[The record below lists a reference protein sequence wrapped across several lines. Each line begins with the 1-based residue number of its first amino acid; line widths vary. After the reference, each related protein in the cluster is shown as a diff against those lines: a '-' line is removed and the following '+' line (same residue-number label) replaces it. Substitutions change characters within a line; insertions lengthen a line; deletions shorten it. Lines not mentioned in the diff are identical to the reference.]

1 MTDSSSPSSDPSRRA
16 PRLVSAWWR
25 ALAIALLLV
34 LMVGAATSLSMLEQF
49 RAQIAYQQSAL
60 ASSPQLRELAVLLD
74 DARQPAL
81 LVTHDPASGVLQLQR
96 LNAVKEGR
104 EESLQLW
111 ALAEGQPPR
120 SLGLIGSRYK
130 TAQLPATPATLGGV
144 TELAVSVETRDG
156 ALEGRG
162 PSLPYLFR
170 GALVIKAI

>member
-1 MTDSSSPSSDPSRRA
+1 MRDDSSPSDPSPRA
-16 PRLVSAWWR
+16 SHLVSSWWR
-25 ALAIALLLV
+25 VFAATLLVV

-49 RAQIAYQQSAL
+49 RAQIAYQQSML
-60 ASSPQLRELAVLLD
+60 AASPQLRELAVLLD
-74 DARQPAL
+74 ETRKPAL

-130 TAQLPATPATLGGV
+130 TAQLPVTQTTLSGV
-144 TELAVSVETRDG
+144 AELAVSVETRDG
-156 ALEGRG
+156 AIEGRG

-170 GALVIKAI
+170 GALVVKAI